1 MPENSHGLEALDH
14 ALARRQLIVVT
25 GKGGVGKTVLTALL
39 GQRLAAAGR
48 RTALLEVDRRENLH
62 QLLSVPPSGGEVV
75 DVGDGLYLQNLKPS
89 RVVDWV
95 VEKKVKIGPLV
106 RRIQE
111 SPVYQRFVE
120 GAPGLTELA
129 IVGHALRLVRGD
141 FHDVPSLDTV
151 VLDAPA
157 TGHGLALLRAPQLVA
172 EAIGSGPFYEL
183 AQEVARFVDDPQRT
197 AVVIVTLA
205 EEMPVQ
211 EALELRRDLAAQS
224 DHLPELLVVNGL
236 YPPYPETENAA
247 EAQEEELH
255 DLWRRRRGINERE
268 LERLESQWPGPKV
281 HLPLLP
287 MDEGRRLVEALHAHF
302 EDGFIDDESPG
313 DDGVDAGDAS

>member
-1 MPENSHGLEALDH
+1 MTENSHLLEELDAALC
-14 ALARRQLIVVT
+14 RRQLVVVT

-62 QLLSVPPSGGEVV
+62 QLLSVPPSGGDVV
-75 DVGDGLYLQNLKPS
+75 EVGDGLYLQNLKPS

-129 IVGHALRLVRGD
+129 IAGHALRLVRGD
-141 FHDVPSLDTV
+141 FHDLPVLDTV

-172 EAIGSGPFYEL
+172 EAIGSGPFHEL
-183 AQEVARFVDDPQRT
+183 AQEVASFVDDPQRT

-211 EALELRRDLAAQS
+211 EALELRHDLAAQS

-236 YPPYPETENAA
+236 YPPYGESGTD
-247 EAQEEELH
+247 AQDQALL
-255 DLWRRRRGINERE
+255 DLWRRRRQINERE
-268 LERLESQWPGPKV
+268 LERLESRWPGAKV

-287 MDEGRRLVEALHAHF
+287 MDEGRQLVEALHPHF
-302 EDGFIDDESPG
+302 EDGFFEDDVIEEG
-313 DDGVDAGDAS
+313 DGEAS